1 MESFYFQHKVASRP
15 RTVLTDAV
23 LLGMNAQ
30 RIAEQADPTTPR
42 MNGRRNGL
50 YNGLS
55 QSTFQRGMKK
65 TGLYPFNLGMVRMI
79 SKNLAKDNI

>member
-1 MESFYFQHKVASRP
+1 MSSTKAIFFQHKLAARP

-30 RIAEQADPTTPR
+30 RIAEQADPTIPR
-42 MNGRRNGL
+42 MTGRRNGL

-79 SKNLAKDNI
+79 S